1 MADLTVEKLALTVG
15 VPVERLLT
23 QMEEAGLAKRAAKDA
38 VSEEERKSL
47 LVHLQK
53 AHGGSGE
60 EADGPK
66 KITLRRKTTS
76 TLKVAGSGGKRTVN
90 VEVRKKRTYV
100 KQSEEE
106 LQAKLEAEQEQL
118 QEQQAVAEREAAD
131 QIEQER
137 AAAEKAAAEKAA
149 AEKAA
154 AEK

>member
-1 MADLTVEKLALTVG
+1 MADLTVEKLAVTVG

-76 TLKVAGSGGKRTVN
+76 TLKVAGSDGKRTVN

-100 KQSEEE
+100 KQTEDE
-106 LQAKLEAEQEQL
+106 LEAEHAERQA
-118 QEQQAVAEREAAD
+118 QQALAEHEATAKAA
-131 QIEQER
+131 QER
-137 AAAEKAAAEKAA
+137 VAYGADKPGCRPVASLWCNPRPDL
-149 AEKAA
+149 
-154 AEK
+154 